1 MDGTTLRDC
10 GTTHHAAI
18 GGDAKDGEAV
28 HTNAMDC
35 DAGDIV
41 TWFNRLIRWHPDVLR
56 EASEQ
61 YERQILHNIQ
71 TILGH
76 GDSQSTNANTDP
88 NSLQHLMKGKQ
99 KDVSKDSHSRRMAAS
114 HGIAESDHHGDR

>member
-1 MDGTTLRDC
+1 MDGTALRDC
-10 GTTHHAAI
+10 GTTHH
-18 GGDAKDGEAV
+18 
-28 HTNAMDC
+28 AMDC

-76 GDSQSTNANTDP
+76 GDSRAVNEERT
-88 NSLQHLMKGKQ
+88 Q
-99 KDVSKDSHSRRMAAS
+99 KED
-114 HGIAESDHHGDR
+114 G